1 MAPIAVVVL
10 AQSNQHA
17 MNEGFYNFL
26 LHLHSVGRWIVLLLL
41 VIAIFNSMVAGKRP
55 FIRTDARTGL
65 ILTIFA
71 DLMLLIGIVLWFL
84 GPWGYQQIQS
94 RGMSAVMSDP
104 TARFFVMEHTIG
116 MLIAVVLMHIG
127 KAQGKK
133 AISDHAKH
141 RRTMIFYLL
150 ALLIILV
157 SIPWPFREIGATRG
171 WF

>member
-1 MAPIAVVVL
+1 
-10 AQSNQHA
+10 

-71 DLMLLIGIVLWFL
+71 DLMLLIGLALWFL
-84 GPWGYQQIQS
+84 GPWGYKLIQTK
-94 RGMSAVMSDP
+94 GMSAVMANP
-104 TARFFVMEHTIG
+104 VERFYAVEHLAG
-116 MLIAVVLMHIG
+116 MLIAIILMHIG

-133 AISDHAKH
+133 QLSDRAKH
-141 RRTMIFYLL
+141 RRTLIFYLL
-150 ALLIILV
+150 ALLVILA
-157 SIPWPFREIGATRG
+157 SIPWPFREIGAGRG